1 MAGAKQPR
9 RCNLPT
15 LLATISAAA
24 LLLFFPRFSPAAA
37 AVEKG
42 RNRSS
47 LLGEPRQWATGK
59 DEAEILAEAEA
70 RAGGG
75 GEGLLTRDD
84 GREFASLDSMVQWAI
99 GMGLRLCGFLPRLLG
114 EFVYLNPKYLQS
126 ESIWNSDPDK
136 LREKAAELEW
146 LSAEELLKRQMEIK
160 ELMEKL
166 KVPSDAELMKIAIA
180 DLNNS
185 SVSLEDCHRALQ
197 ELLLLVEPID
207 NANDLD
213 KLGGLLPLIRELS
226 NADEGIRTTSAWV
239 LGKASQNNV
248 LVQNQILGYG
258 ALERLVKMGYS
269 SSSQEAAKALYAISS
284 LIRDN
289 EHGQE
294 LFLSENGYAMLQH
307 ILSTTRTNVRL
318 QKKVL
323 SLLAYIADFQLN
335 TGKSQAPSL
344 SNHLFIKSVVEM
356 ISSVPDLDLQE
367 KALLAVRS
375 LLQLTSA
382 DATDLQKFSG
392 LDDSLNTLRVQLDE
406 LTSHEEQREYAL
418 EVEILRREVHI
429 VFQQKIN
436 QARVVAASHEN

>member
-99 GMGLRLCGFLPRLLG
+99 G
-114 EFVYLNPKYLQS
+114 
-126 ESIWNSDPDK
+126 NSDPDK